1 MSFLETVEGAVASTA
16 QPAAISQSQ
25 PQTVPPPPGEMVR
38 LIAFGSPAAVRATIK
53 SLHRCRY
60 ADPNDWSR
68 LLPTGRV
75 GEMMAILT
83 KRETLTTL
91 GEGR

>member
-1 MSFLETVEGAVASTA
+1 MSFINTPDGATTSTA
-16 QPAAISQSQ
+16 QPAVSSQ
-25 PQTVPPPPGEMVR
+25 PARPTVR
-38 LIAFGSPAAVRATIK
+38 LIAFGSPAAVHTTIK

-60 ADPNDWSR
+60 AEPNDWSR

-83 KRETLTTL
+83 KRETV
-91 GEGR
+91 GVPEG

>member
-1 MSFLETVEGAVASTA
+1 MSFINTPDGATTSTA
-16 QPAAISQSQ
+16 QPAVSSQ
-25 PQTVPPPPGEMVR
+25 PAPPPPGDTVR
-38 LIAFGSPAAVRATIK
+38 LIAFGSPAAVHTTIK

-60 ADPNDWSR
+60 AEPNDWSR

-83 KRETLTTL
+83 KRETV
-91 GEGR
+91 GVPEG